1 MSESGN
7 FVTEIDTGFEKDRI
21 LLMQDEYTAKDLQYV
36 KYKKMLQREIIG
48 PSLKDME
55 FNKRFNKVEK
65 QLPADSDKKQHEQIH
80 QNQNFQMDY
89 FQSNYRSDMAQENS
103 NKIKLE
109 QSHSTLDLANKLDFM
124 LRNEFKEI

>member
-65 QLPADSDKKQHEQIH
+65 QLPGDSDKKQHEQIH

-109 QSHSTLDLANKLDFM
+109 QSQSTLDLANKLDFM

>member
-109 QSHSTLDLANKLDFM
+109 QSQSTLDLANKLDFM